1 MGRFRVVTP
10 PFTVPD
16 APALLALCEAAAAR
30 QGQDVCPRHPAAS
43 KKHIATARE
52 SLHYS
57 PCSPN
62 LGCREGLVRARHSA
76 SHRARVVM
84 ALRRVRTI
92 FDFPRASMSR
102 YGRAHI
108 LSPGRAHGV
117 RQTRYGA
124 RQSPQKVGRWAA
136 APSCGPYFAAAT
148 RLPARPRVHPDAPVK
163 ND

>member
-1 MGRFRVVTP
+1 MNYRSCIGALYFFTEISVASSSTQGRDVTHHYS
-10 PFTVPD
+10 
-16 APALLALCEAAAAR
+16 LARQLPAAASR
-30 QGQDVCPRHPAAS
+30 G
-43 KKHIATARE
+43 
-52 SLHYS
+52 S
-57 PCSPN
+57 PQKSSGN
-62 LGCREGLVRARHSA
+62 TSLGCCRGQLPARRSA

-102 YGRAHI
+102 YDRAHI
-108 LSPGRAHGV
+108 LSPGRTHGV

-124 RQSPQKVGRWAA
+124 RQSPQEVGRWAA
-136 APSCGPYFAAAT
+136 PPSCGPYFAAAT